1 MRRNAT
7 AVTCLERSVGWT
19 GALKREKSF
28 LRPVEGVVGRCWV
41 ADRYVAL
48 IWIGWSVAE
57 VSCMDF
63 LGDERF
69 DVCGRREMDESGA
82 A

>member
-1 MRRNAT
+1 MI
-7 AVTCLERSVGWT
+7 CLERSVGRT

-41 ADRYVAL
+41 AERYVAF
-48 IWIGWSVAE
+48 IWIGWRVAE
-57 VSCMDF
+57 VNCMDF
-63 LGDERF
+63 LGDDRVN
-69 DVCGRREMDESGA
+69 VCGRRAMDESDA